1 MRVTQNA
8 LHYSLRCSKA
18 IFTYQKHATWVMKP
32 SSSSGFKF
40 FSFHLT
46 ASLKKRHHQTAY
58 KLKKKPKT
66 TKNQQ
71 QQQKK
76 INWKAHFSPP
86 SIFTASF
93 SKFCPILNNFS
104 ELYSLIYF
112 NTLTVESL
120 VFLPFLPTHM
130 FVYFFS
136 PYLPKLQRE
145 VIWVDW
151 WSNWGTPEILYERG
165 FRCLEVLQA
174 CHFLCK
180 PSVFSTQDHAQ
191 GRCSLSSW
199 LHLQKATSGVKFL
212 PQNLP
217 DTSKQPPFLWPHR
230 RKGKCLHMLSNPKL
244 LVDGL
249 ILVYKPAMF

>member
-1 MRVTQNA
+1 M
-8 LHYSLRCSKA
+8 
-18 IFTYQKHATWVMKP
+18 
-32 SSSSGFKF
+32 
-40 FSFHLT
+40 
-46 ASLKKRHHQTAY
+46 
-58 KLKKKPKT
+58 
-66 TKNQQ
+66 
-71 QQQKK
+71 
-76 INWKAHFSPP
+76 
-86 SIFTASF
+86 
-93 SKFCPILNNFS
+93 
-104 ELYSLIYF
+104 
-112 NTLTVESL
+112 ESL
-120 VFLPFLPTHM
+120 VFLPTHM
-130 FVYFFS
+130 FVYIFF

-217 DTSKQPPFLWPHR
+217 DTSKQPPFFVTTQEKRQMSSHAFKLQAVGR
-230 RKGKCLHMLSNPKL
+230 RFNIGLQAIYVLMQNTLSIMAQL
-244 LVDGL
+244 
-249 ILVYKPAMF
+249 

>member
-1 MRVTQNA
+1 MFQGYFYLSEA
-8 LHYSLRCSKA
+8 CYLSKENKQFFRIQVLLISSYC
-18 IFTYQKHATWVMKP
+18 IFKEKTTPNSIQI
-32 SSSSGFKF
+32 
-40 FSFHLT
+40 
-46 ASLKKRHHQTAY
+46 
-58 KLKKKPKT
+58 KKKTKNNEKPTTT
-66 TKNQQ
+66 TK
-71 QQQKK
+71 KK

-120 VFLPFLPTHM
+120 VFLPTHM

-174 CHFLCK
+174 CHFLCE

-230 RKGKCLHMLSNPKL
+230 RKGKCLHMLSNSKL